1 MIFKKYLFLLS
12 LLVSPKVFSG
22 GDSGLPQSFLPPND
36 MLVGRIEVYAEALN
50 DYETFRVE
58 TETYYT
64 LNVNQQ
70 QLVFIVFDKYHNL
83 ASAYCKYLE
92 TNNNQDPRIQQILLK
107 YPPTI
112 PEPN

>member
-1 MIFKKYLFLLS
+1 MIFKKFLFLLS

-22 GDSGLPQSFLPPND
+22 GDSGLPHSLTPPD
-36 MLVGRIEVYAEALN
+36 DILIGRIEVYAEALN
-50 DYETFRVE
+50 EYETYRIE

-70 QLVFIVFDKYHNL
+70 QLVLIVLDKYQPL
-83 ASAYCKYLE
+83 VSAYCKYLE
-92 TNNNQDPRIQQILLK
+92 TNNNQDPRIQQINLK